1 MNRDYCPYIIM
12 CKHTKEQLRT
22 TSPTLQT
29 LVTFQSF
36 CNSQEHTTCDYYER
50 LHQYYASGIS
60 CLRKSRL
67 CERLGNPNDKNWGQ
81 L

>member
-1 MNRDYCPYIIM
+1 M
-12 CKHTKEQLRT
+12 CKHTQEQLRT
-22 TSPTLQT
+22 TPLI
-29 LVTFQSF
+29 

-50 LHQYYASGIS
+50 LHQYYARGIS
-60 CLRKSRL
+60 CLRKPRL

>member
-12 CKHTKEQLRT
+12 CKHTKEQ
-22 TSPTLQT
+22 
-29 LVTFQSF
+29 F
-36 CNSQEHTTCDYYER
+36 CNSQQHITCDYYER
-50 LHQYYASGIS
+50 LHRYYTQGIS